1 MDDDAFFADLEKG
14 IALFNHRE
22 YFEAH
27 EVWEDRWNEEAGDA
41 RRFLQGLIQIAAGLL
56 KIQTGTPTGA
66 MKLLGAGSEK
76 LRPLGDCFC
85 GVDLK
90 TLLAAAS
97 RWKEAAEQMLVSG
110 STDYDPTQLPSIAY
124 QRDRGEEKP

>member
-1 MDDDAFFADLEKG
+1 MDDDAFFADLEEG

-22 YFEAH
+22 FFEAH

-76 LRPLGDCFC
+76 LKPLGSSFC

-90 TLLAAAS
+90 ALLAAADEW
-97 RWKEAAEQMLVSG
+97 REAAQQMLATG
-110 STDYDPTQLPSIAY
+110 STDYDPTRLPSIRY
-124 QRDRGEEKP
+124 QRPA